1 LIEEDEID
9 EVEEIIIEKIGNL
22 NDLEKT
28 NPADTLKLWSK

>member
-9 EVEEIIIEKIGNL
+9 ELIIEKIGNL

-28 NPADTLKLWSK
+28 NPADTLKLWIK